1 MPQVLPGQ
9 TIPGHTAPAQ
19 PRQVLPAWAKPVG
32 VGALGLGG
40 LIWIATVD
48 PNEPGH
54 YPTCPS
60 LWLAGIYC
68 PGCGSL
74 RGIHALTHLDFAA
87 LVGMNPALL
96 LALPY
101 LGWAW
106 VFWLLRSVGLAQRK
120 RLAPAWVLWTLFGA
134 LLAYWVLRNIPALAP
149 WLAPGGVVAPAFS

>member
-1 MPQVLPGQ
+1 MPQALPDQ
-9 TIPGHTAPAQ
+9 TTPTAQRRA
-19 PRQVLPAWAKPVG
+19 LPAWAKPV
-32 VGALGLGG
+32 VVAGLGITG
-40 LIWIATVD
+40 LIWVATVD

-74 RGIHALTHLDFAA
+74 RGLHALTHLDFAGVVA
-87 LVGMNPALL
+87 MNPALL
-96 LALPY
+96 LAVPY

-106 VFWLLRSVGLAQRK
+106 VFWLLRSVGKAERR
-120 RLAPAWVLWTLFGA
+120 RLAPAWVLWA
-134 LLAYWVLRNIPALAP
+134 LLGLLLGYWVLRNVPALAL